1 MLGRFALVM
10 KASDGRSNREIP
22 RPPEHDLLTLKVQRT
37 SLTDLEIWLVGISN
51 CFDIRLGFMHNEAS
65 EAKQAHGIAYSA
77 TINISKW
84 ILASVSCPLPMVHS
98 IGH

>member
-1 MLGRFALVM
+1 M
-10 KASDGRSNREIP
+10 ASWDIQ
-22 RPPEHDLLTLKVQRT
+22 LL
-37 SLTDLEIWLVGISN
+37 
-51 CFDIRLGFMHNEAS
+51 DIRLGFMHNEAS